1 VRVSRIREQC
11 KLSTK
16 YFIAMALAIACG
28 TFPVHAQ
35 TSTGSMIDP
44 DAYHGLAADRRAH
57 QIGDTLTVLV
67 TETARATASANTDA
81 SGGVQLG
88 ANTQTHNGTHNY
100 GLGLNGDDT
109 GQGNT
114 TRAGTLQAQLAV
126 RVVAVES
133 DGMLRVHGEQTV
145 EINGEK
151 QQFVL
156 AGLVRPEDITANNT
170 ILSNRISEADIQ
182 YTGKGDI
189 STAQRHS
196 VLYRITRWLGLI

>member
-1 VRVSRIREQC
+1 LSIRS
-11 KLSTK
+11 LLMTVLVMTSVGMT
-16 YFIAMALAIACG
+16 
-28 TFPVHAQ
+28 VHAQ
-35 TSTGSMIDP
+35 TSSGSMIDP
-44 DAYHGLAADRRAH
+44 DNYRGLAADRRAH

-67 TETARATASANTDA
+67 TQTARATASANTDA

-88 ANTQTHNGTHNY
+88 ANAQYHNNTHNY
-100 GLGLNGDDT
+100 GLGFNGDDK

-114 TRAGTLQAQLAV
+114 TRAGTLQAELSV

-133 DGMLRVHGEQTV
+133 DGQLRVHGEQSV

-151 QQFVL
+151 QQFAL
-156 AGLVRPEDITANNT
+156 TGLVRPEDISTNNT
-170 ILSNRISEADIQ
+170 VPSNRISEADIH

-196 VLYRITRWLGLI
+196 ILYRITRWLGLI

>member
-1 VRVSRIREQC
+1 LSIRYS
-11 KLSTK
+11 LT
-16 YFIAMALAIACG
+16 AALVLACAG
-28 TFPVHAQ
+28 ITAQAQ
-35 TSTGSMIDP
+35 TSSGSMINP
-44 DAYHGLAADRRAH
+44 DAYRGLAADRRAH
-57 QIGDTLTVLV
+57 QVGDTLTVLV

-88 ANTQTHNGTHNY
+88 ANALYRNTAHNY
-100 GLGLNGDDT
+100 GLGLNGDDN

-126 RVVAVES
+126 RVVAIEG
-133 DGMLRVHGEQTV
+133 DGMLRIHGEQSV

-151 QQFVL
+151 QQFLL
-156 AGLVRPEDITANNT
+156 AGLVRPEDISPNNT
-170 ILSNRISEADIQ
+170 IPSNRISEADIH

-196 VLYRITRWLGLI
+196 ILYRITRWLGLI

>member
-1 VRVSRIREQC
+1 MSIRYG
-11 KLSTK
+11 L
-16 YFIAMALAIACG
+16 IVALMLTSVGMTA
-28 TFPVHAQ
+28 HAQ
-35 TSTGSMIDP
+35 SSSGSMIDP
-44 DAYHGLAADRRAH
+44 DNYHGLAADRRAH
-57 QIGDTLTVLV
+57 QVGDTLTVLV

-114 TRAGTLQAQLAV
+114 TRQGTLQAQLAV
-126 RVVAVES
+126 RVVAVDG
-133 DGMLRVHGEQTV
+133 DGMLRIHGEQSV

-156 AGLVRPEDITANNT
+156 AGLVRPEDISPNNT
-170 ILSNRISEADIQ
+170 ILSNRISEADIH

-196 VLYRITRWLGLI
+196 ILYRITRWLGLI

>member
-1 VRVSRIREQC
+1 
-11 KLSTK
+11 
-16 YFIAMALAIACG
+16 
-28 TFPVHAQ
+28 
-35 TSTGSMIDP
+35 MIDP
-44 DAYHGLAADRRAH
+44 DAYRGLAADRRAH
-57 QIGDTLTVLV
+57 LVGDTLTVLV

-88 ANTQTHNGTHNY
+88 ANAQYHNTTHTY

-126 RVVAVES
+126 RVVAIEG
-133 DGMLRVHGEQTV
+133 DGMLRIHGEQTV

-156 AGLVRPEDITANNT
+156 AGLVRPEDISPTNT
-170 ILSNRISEADIQ
+170 IPSNRISEADIH

-196 VLYRITRWLGLI
+196 ILYRITRWLGLI

>member
-1 VRVSRIREQC
+1 M
-11 KLSTK
+11 STRSLLIGL
-16 YFIAMALAIACG
+16 FMAGVGFAA
-28 TFPVHAQ
+28 HAQ
-35 TSTGSMIDP
+35 TSSGSMIDP

-57 QIGDTLTVLV
+57 QVGDTLTVLV

-88 ANTQTHNGTHNY
+88 ANAQYRNLGRNYALGFNGQ
-100 GLGLNGDDT
+100 DA

-114 TRAGTLQAQLAV
+114 TRAGSLQAQLAV
-126 RVVAVES
+126 RVVAVGS
-133 DGMLRVHGEQTV
+133 DGLLRIHGEQTV

-151 QQFVL
+151 QQFAL
-156 AGLVRPEDITANNT
+156 TGMVRPEDISPTNT
-170 ILSNRISEADIQ
+170 IFSNRISEADIH

-196 VLYRITRWLGLI
+196 ILYRITRWLGLI